1 MYCFLGSLHT
11 EAIVANPS
19 ASSWPHDWG
28 SLSLGCISS
37 ILACAWSPQ
46 VLSVVELLE
55 LKLYGMATKS
65 TSLTPWIKFYWNFME
80 WQQRCTCNGPKS
92 FLLLDNRISS
102 TPNVFPEILCFV
114 QWLQIVLFLCAMGR
128 PTYLD
133 LFSLQILLHLEFLP
147 WYSGVIIFWK
157 PYVNL

>member
-1 MYCFLGSLHT
+1 LLMTSFACHHSLMPETRNFLERCSCPPRHWRTLVLG
-11 EAIVANPS
+11 
-19 ASSWPHDWG
+19 ASGDW
-28 SLSLGCISS
+28 
-37 ILACAWSPQ
+37 AQYTA
-46 VLSVVELLE
+46 VLSVESWWWQLGACREL
-55 LKLYGMATKS
+55 AH
-65 TSLTPWIKFYWNFME
+65 
-80 WQQRCTCNGPKS
+80 RCTCNGPKS

-102 TPNVFPEILCFV
+102 TANVFPEILCFV